1 MLLEEYKQLVDEVA
15 KINEDEEIPI
25 QKPDE
30 APVEHEESS
39 EPSDPREAVHNAIEA
54 QVDVANSLIDSIKE
68 AFADNCN
75 RSKKMLNMEDQVK
88 NWEKQAR
95 GACQQIVSVV
105 ENKKFM
111 PDKTNSSPRAFK
123 KIRNSD
129 SRDLSV
135 IDLCAAIIVFYNS
148 LG

>member
-1 MLLEEYKQLVDEVA
+1 MLLEDYHNLVNEIT

-30 APVEHEESS
+30 TPVEHEESS
-39 EPSDPREAVHNAIEA
+39 DPADPRENVHNAIEA
-54 QVDVANSLIDSIKE
+54 QVEVANSLISSIE
-68 AFADNCN
+68 DAFADNCN
-75 RSKKMLNMEDQVK
+75 RSKKMMNMEDQVK

-111 PDKTNSSPRAFK
+111 PDKTNSSPRAYK

-148 LG
+148 LS